1 METAFDRN
9 YIEAW
14 ETLLDAVEV
23 LGSRSDLIISLV
35 GA

>member
-9 YIEAW
+9 YIEAR
-14 ETLLDAVEV
+14 ETLLDAVEI
-23 LGSRSDLIISLV
+23 LGPHSDLIISLV